1 MSVTAERD
9 SVTVTAPSVTNGVTL
24 ERDTLARARPPTEGC
39 HVVTRDTWC
48 VTHSSERD
56 SDSRLE
62 GGRSPSRGVLGWK
75 SLRFFPDKDATGV
88 IGAAPSNQPWDPT
101 KGK

>member
-1 MSVTAERD
+1 MSVTAECD

-39 HVVTRDTWC
+39 HGVTRDTWC

-62 GGRSPSRGVLGWK
+62 GGRSPSRGRCCAREG
-75 SLRFFPDKDATGV
+75 RFFWGNGTTRV
-88 IGAAPSNQPWDPT
+88 VTAAPFNQPRNPT